1 MRWGMFRGT
10 FEHTID
16 EKGRVAI
23 PVRFRE
29 TLQATNDD
37 RLVITNFVVSSVRC
51 LDVYPYAAWLQLE
64 ERLKAK
70 PQFNQRVMQFQNY
83 YFAAAQECI
92 LDKQGR
98 VLLPA
103 TLREYAGLK
112 RDVVF
117 TSALEKFRLWDR
129 EQWKLVFGE
138 AEQGIIDR
146 PEDLNDLGI

>member
-1 MRWGMFRGT
+1 MFRGM

-23 PVRFRE
+23 PARFRE

-37 RLVITNFVVSSVRC
+37 RLVITNFVVNSVRC

-64 ERLKAK
+64 ERLQGK
-70 PQFNQRVMQFQNY
+70 PQFDQRVMQFQNY
-83 YFAAAQECI
+83 YFAAAHECV

-98 VLLPA
+98 VLLPP

-117 TSALEKFRLWDR
+117 TSALQKFRLWDR
-129 EQWKLVFGE
+129 EQWKRVFGE

-146 PEDLNDLGI
+146 PENLNELGI